1 MTRLRAQAEWI
12 LAAASL
18 LTLCTS
24 CSLRLP
30 TAKYPVSH
38 TFAPVEKLEPKPDQ
52 PAHVLVWL
60 ISDKYH
66 TGMVF
71 PYDWLRE
78 SGFIPP
84 DQFPEKSTYVALSW
98 GNRDAYS
105 EQGIDSTWK
114 WMRVLFT
121 PTPSVMEL
129 IPMNWQVAEML
140 PHQKIWRKLVERHH
154 GPALA
159 AFLNGCT
166 RKDENGK
173 PVVVT
178 RSSWGK
184 GVQLECSHSYF
195 IPRVCNVW
203 TGQAIEAIGGDI
215 NPWQAITASSLIR
228 QCEKPSN
235 DFEMIW
241 PGGGIPE
248 SFIEPNAPGAA
259 PQAGTSR

>member
-1 MTRLRAQAEWI
+1 MKRLRAHAGSF
-12 LAAASL
+12 LAAACL
-18 LTLCTS
+18 LALCTS

-30 TAKYPVSH
+30 TGKYPVSRSFH
-38 TFAPVEKLEPKPDQ
+38 ITEKPAPGSEQQQ
-52 PAHVLVWL
+52 PPHLLVWL
-60 ISDKYH
+60 LSDSYH

-71 PYDWLRE
+71 PYDWLLE

-84 DQFPEKSTYVALSW
+84 ENFPENPTYVALSW

-114 WMRVLFT
+114 WFRVLFT

-129 IPMNWQVAEML
+129 IPINWDVAEVL
-140 PHQKIWRKLVERHH
+140 PNQRIWRKLVERHH

-215 NPWQAITASSLIR
+215 NPWQAITANSLIR
-228 QCEKPSN
+228 QSEKPSN
-235 DFEMIW
+235 GFEMIW
-241 PGGGIPE
+241 PGGGKPPSPVE
-248 SFIEPNAPGAA
+248 E
-259 PQAGTSR
+259 

>member
-1 MTRLRAQAEWI
+1 LPC
-12 LAAASL
+12 AAASL
-18 LTLCTS
+18 LALSTS
-24 CSLRLP
+24 CGLRLP
-30 TAKYPVSH
+30 VEKQPVSR
-38 TFAPVEKLEPKPDQ
+38 TFTAAEVSEPKTDQ
-52 PAHVLVWL
+52 PPHVLVWL
-60 ISDKYH
+60 ISDSYH

-71 PYDWLRE
+71 PYGWLLE

-84 DQFPEKSTYVALSW
+84 DHFPHDAAYVALSW

-129 IPMNWQVAEML
+129 IPMNWEVAEML
-140 PHQKIWRKLVERHH
+140 PQQKIWRKLVERQR
-154 GPALA
+154 GTALA

-166 RKDENGK
+166 RKDGNGR

-228 QCEKPSN
+228 QSEKPSN
-235 DFEMIW
+235 DFELIW
-241 PGGGIPE
+241 PGGGRPPSPVE
-248 SFIEPNAPGAA
+248 E
-259 PQAGTSR
+259 

>member
-1 MTRLRAQAEWI
+1 MTRLKAQAGW
-12 LAAASL
+12 LFAAACL
-18 LTLCTS
+18 LALCSS
-24 CSLRLP
+24 CGLRLP
-30 TAKYPVSH
+30 VEKQPVSR
-38 TFAPVEKLEPKPDQ
+38 TFSTPDKSASETDQ
-52 PAHVLVWL
+52 PPHVLVWL
-60 ISDKYH
+60 ISDSYH

-71 PYDWLRE
+71 PYPWLLE

-84 DQFPEKSTYVALSW
+84 DDFPDDAAYVALSW

-129 IPMNWQVAEML
+129 IPMKWEVAEVL
-140 PHQKIWRKLVERHH
+140 PKQKIWRKLVERNH

-159 AFLNGCT
+159 SFLNGCT
-166 RKDENGK
+166 RKDAQGK

-178 RSSWGK
+178 RSSWGR

-215 NPWQAITASSLIR
+215 NPWQSITASSLIR

-235 DFEMIW
+235 EFEMIW
-241 PGGGIPE
+241 PGGGKPT
-248 SFIEPNAPGAA
+248 SPVEPDAAGAA
-259 PQAGTSR
+259 P